1 MKAFIRADASVEIGM
16 GHRVR
21 CQALIHAFQALG
33 WHCEFVAHRRYA
45 ELSDVSDRLID
56 SEADFLPLAEQADL
70 VVLDHYGYQAS
81 DINRLY
87 QHQKNLLVLDDMND
101 RGDFSATW
109 VLNPLNEIYASSVLN
124 PLTGSRYALLRPYF
138 PHALKT
144 QKKENHRPH
153 KLLITL
159 GGTDPLA
166 LTLPILQSLLYSGF
180 PRENI
185 LVMLGKNAVNANS
198 VMTFC
203 QQENIEIERDV
214 TDVTPLMRCA
224 KIAVSAAGGTLFEL
238 ACLGVPTVFAQVAD
252 NQTRSLEQHVPLDWC
267 RTVRFDGVT
276 PDIQKERVTLL
287 VKQLNSLWLDEMWQ
301 EKARKTAQNL
311 VDDQG
316 ANRVAKTIHTHLEK
330 IRSID
335 PN

>member
-33 WHCEFVAHRRYA
+33 WHCEFVVHRRYT
-45 ELSDVSDRLID
+45 EFSDANDRLID
-56 SEADFLPLAEQADL
+56 SETDFLLLAEQADL
-70 VVLDHYGYQAS
+70 VILDHYGYQAS

-101 RGDFSATW
+101 RGDFSAAW
-109 VLNPLNEIYASSVLN
+109 VLNPLNEMYASSVRY
-124 PLTGSRYALLRPYF
+124 PLTGSQYALLRPYF
-138 PHALKT
+138 SQALKT
-144 QKKENHRPH
+144 QVMENRCPN

-166 LTLPILQSLLYSGF
+166 LTLPILQSLLSSGF

-185 LVMLGKNAVNANS
+185 VVMLGKNAVNAES

-203 QQENIEIERDV
+203 QKESIEIERGV
-214 TDVTPLMRCA
+214 TDVTLLMSRA
-224 KIAVSAAGGTLFEL
+224 KMAISAAGGTLFEL

-252 NQTRSLEQHVPLDWC
+252 NQTRSLEQHLPLDWC
-267 RTVRFDGVT
+267 RTVCFDGV
-276 PDIQKERVTLL
+276 PHHIQKERVTLL
-287 VKQLNSLWLDEMWQ
+287 VKQLYSLWLDEIWQ
-301 EKARKTAQNL
+301 EKARKTAQSL

-330 IRSID
+330 ARSRGSD
-335 PN
+335 